1 MDRLPPLSAIRAFE
15 AAGRHENFSR
25 AADELGLTQ
34 AAVSYQIRQLEDRVG
49 RPLFVREKGR
59 VRLSD
64 SGRRLLP
71 AVTNGFAGIAE
82 AFAALREE
90 DEDVLELNTAVSFGG
105 TWLSARIGRFQVRFP
120 DLAVRISMNN
130 ETIDFTRSTADAAI
144 RAGAGQWDGLRADFL
159 FRQNFTPMCTPAFL
173 EANAIERPADL
184 LRVERLAPNDP
195 LWAGWFAQ
203 VGIDTPPPRQGVVLD
218 SQLQE
223 ATAIQ
228 GGFGVALMTPMYW
241 RAELDSGRLVQ
252 PFDTLYVPGA
262 RPGHAQWLNAQWLVH
277 PEGRVG
283 VRKIERFREWIQ
295 EELAAERD
303 RTPAE
308 IWKPPE

>member
-25 AADELGLTQ
+25 AAEELGMTQ
-34 AAVSYQIRQLEDRVG
+34 AAISYQIRQLEDRVG

-71 AVTNGFAGIAE
+71 ALTAGLAGIAD
-82 AFAALREE
+82 AFAAVRE
-90 DEDVLELNTAVSFGG
+90 DDNDVLEINAAVSFGG
-105 TWLSARIGRFQVRFP
+105 TWLSSRIGRFQLRYP
-120 DLAVRISMNN
+120 DLAVRISISN
-130 ETIDFTRSTADAAI
+130 ELVDFNRGTVDAAL
-144 RAGAGQWDGLRADFL
+144 RAGHGRWDGLRADFL
-159 FRQNFTPMCTPAFL
+159 FRQHFTPICTPEFL
-173 EANAIERPADL
+173 EANAIEQPEDL
-184 LRVERLAPNDP
+184 LRVERLAPNDS
-195 LWAGWFAQ
+195 LWAGWFAK

-228 GGFGVALMTPMYW
+228 NGFGVAMMTPLYW

-252 PFDTLYVPGA
+252 PFETLYVPGM
-262 RPGHAQWLNAQWLVH
+262 RGFGPGWANAQWLVH
-277 PEGRVG
+277 PDGRVG
-283 VRKIERFREWIQ
+283 VRKIERFREWIH
-295 EELAAERD
+295 EELEKERE
-303 RTPAE
+303 RSPAE
-308 IWKPPE
+308 IWKPLE

>member
-34 AAVSYQIRQLEDRVG
+34 AAVSYQIRQLEDRLG

-71 AVTNGFAGIAE
+71 GLTSGFAGIAE
-82 AFAALREE
+82 AFSALRGE
-90 DEDVLELNTAVSFGG
+90 DDDVLELDTAVSFGG
-105 TWLSARIGRFQVRFP
+105 TWLSARIGRFHVRYP
-120 DLAVRISMNN
+120 DLAVRMSMNN
-130 ETIDFTRSTADAAI
+130 EVIDFTRGTVDATI
-144 RAGAGQWDGLRADFL
+144 RAGHGKWDGLRADFL
-159 FRQNFTPMCTPAFL
+159 FRQHFTPICTPAFL
-173 EANAIERPADL
+173 ETHAIERPEDL

-228 GGFGVALMTPMYW
+228 GGFGIALMTPMYW

-252 PFDTLYVPGA
+252 PFDTLYVPGVQPGTA
-262 RPGHAQWLNAQWLVH
+262 RWLTAQWLVH
-277 PEGRVG
+277 PEGRAG
-283 VRKIERFREWIQ
+283 VRKIERFREWIR
-295 EELAAERD
+295 EELAMERE
-303 RTPAE
+303 RTPKE
-308 IWKPPE
+308 IWEPL

>member
-71 AVTNGFAGIAE
+71 ALTSGFAGIAE

-105 TWLSARIGRFQVRFP
+105 TWLSARIGRFQVRYP
-120 DLAVRISMNN
+120 DLAVRISLAN
-130 ETIDFTRSTADAAI
+130 EVIDFSRGGVDAVIRTRARAVGRAA
-144 RAGAGQWDGLRADFL
+144 RRLPVPPALRADL
-159 FRQNFTPMCTPAFL
+159 HARVPRSERDPRAR
-173 EANAIERPADL
+173 RPAQG
-184 LRVERLAPNDP
+184 RAP
-195 LWAGWFAQ
+195 GAQ
-203 VGIDTPPPRQGVVLD
+203 RFDV
-218 SQLQE
+218 
-223 ATAIQ
+223 
-228 GGFGVALMTPMYW
+228 
-241 RAELDSGRLVQ
+241 GRLVRRRSAS
-252 PFDTLYVPGA
+252 A
-262 RPGHAQWLNAQWLVH
+262 RRRRARAWCSTASCRRRPRCRAVSAS
-277 PEGRVG
+277 P
-283 VRKIERFREWIQ
+283 
-295 EELAAERD
+295 
-303 RTPAE
+303 
-308 IWKPPE
+308 